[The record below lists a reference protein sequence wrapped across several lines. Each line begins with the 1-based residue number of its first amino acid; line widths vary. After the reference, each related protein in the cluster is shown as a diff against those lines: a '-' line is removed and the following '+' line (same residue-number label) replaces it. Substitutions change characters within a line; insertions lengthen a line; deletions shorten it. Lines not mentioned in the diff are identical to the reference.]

1 MEREMSRL
9 SWMPL
14 LCCALMLGSCGN
26 GRPASDINRPMAQA
40 RLETAA
46 SYDALRPAIWK
57 FSRDNN
63 FAVQE
68 QQTGAQGMLDFS
80 VELFRD
86 DIRVSISRL
95 RGESVM
101 LSASPLCA
109 SERGRR
115 LGLQAGAD
123 AAVNKLKEALSHR

>member
-1 MEREMSRL
+1 MSKV
-9 SWMPL
+9 SWLPL
-14 LCCALMLGSCGN
+14 LCCALVLGSCGN
-26 GRPASDINRPMAQA
+26 GHAASDVNRPMAQA
-40 RLETAA
+40 NLAIAA

-68 QQTGAQGMLDFS
+68 QQTRPQGMLDFS

-86 DIRVSISRL
+86 DIRMSVSRL
-95 RGESVM
+95 RGEDIM
-101 LSASPLCA
+101 LFASPLCA
-109 SERGRR
+109 SEREKR
-115 LGLQAGAD
+115 LGLQVGAD